1 MRFVSESQA
10 QAEFES
16 LEGMSAR
23 IRPFEGW
30 CATAALSE
38 RIGFQVEP
46 ALAVELAITC
56 WVEDSTALEGVWWA
70 DKLAPEIL
78 SAPRGVILPG
88 RLQGWSI
95 ERVD

>member
-1 MRFVSESQA
+1 MCFASESEG

-16 LEGMSAR
+16 LAGMAAR
-23 IRPFEGW
+23 IRPFTGW

-38 RIGFQVEP
+38 RIGFEIDP

-56 WVEDSTALEGVWWA
+56 WVEDTTALEGVWWA
-70 DKLAPEIL
+70 DQLAPEIL

-88 RLQGWSI
+88 RLRGWSI